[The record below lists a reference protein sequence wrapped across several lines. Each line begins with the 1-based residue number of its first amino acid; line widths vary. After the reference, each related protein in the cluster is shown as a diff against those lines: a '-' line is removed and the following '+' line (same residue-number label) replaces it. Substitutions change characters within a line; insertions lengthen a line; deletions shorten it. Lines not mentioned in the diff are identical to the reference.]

1 MSWLTELLEQTGE
14 YETPKQFWY
23 WAGLCTISAIVKDNV
38 WVERAGKLPVYL
50 NVYVFLFAKSGFRK
64 GPAIDLAK
72 RLVKNVGNT
81 RVISGRSSVEAIIE
95 DLKSVQTDQH
105 KKTVIADSC
114 GFILASEFSSAI
126 VRSEQALNILT
137 DLYDRKYNEGEYA
150 VRLIRTGKNIL
161 KSPIITLLGGI
172 NEAHF
177 ESFLDNKDI
186 SGGFLGRTFV
196 IYADGKNTVNSM
208 MYDLEHNIDDE
219 KLSEHLRIIAKLKG
233 PIKISEAAKKIY
245 HAWYTGFYTVSNE
258 DKTGTY
264 ERVGDSALKIA
275 GLLCLA
281 KDISMEINTD
291 QMIAGIQAAEKLVLT
306 ARQVTFTI
314 NEEETI
320 STLKKKV
327 LKILVKRDDHKITRM
342 RLLQD
347 LHGIMNADD
356 LNKITETLE
365 QGGMIKCYQVGD
377 NVFYEMTKEYLKTIQ
392 HIMEND

>member
-1 MSWLTELLEQTGE
+1 MSWITELLEETNE

-23 WAGLCTISAIVKDNV
+23 WAGLCAISAIVKDKV
-38 WVERAGKLPVYL
+38 WVERAGNLPVYL

-72 RLVKNVGNT
+72 RLVKGIGNT

-95 DLKSVQTDQH
+95 DLKSVQTDQA
-105 KKTVIADSC
+105 KKIIIADSC
-114 GFILASEFSSAI
+114 GFITASEFSSAI
-126 VRSEQALNILT
+126 VHSEQALNILT

-161 KSPIITLLGGI
+161 KNPIITLLGGI

-177 ESFLDNKDI
+177 ESFLEHKDI

-196 IYADGKNTVNSM
+196 IYADGKNTVNPM
-208 MYDLEHNIDDE
+208 MYELERKIDDDR
-219 KLSEHLRIIAKLKG
+219 LMEHLKLVEKLKG
-233 PIKISEAAKKIY
+233 PIRINDVAKKMY
-245 HAWYTGFYTVSNE
+245 HNWYLDFYNSSND

-275 GLLCLA
+275 GLLSLA
-281 KDISMEINTD
+281 KDTSQEINGD
-291 QMIAGIQAAEKLVLT
+291 QMSAGIQAAEKLVHS

-320 STLKKKV
+320 STMKKKV
-327 LKILVKRDDHKITRM
+327 IRVLVKRQDHKITRM

-347 LHGIMNADD
+347 MHGVMNADD
-356 LNKITETLE
+356 LNKIIETLE
-365 QGGMIKCYQVGD
+365 QGGILKSYQVGD
-377 NVFYEMTKEYLKTIQ
+377 NVFYEMMPETVKRLK
-392 HIMEND
+392 HVLGGE